1 MIGEPMPD
9 PRRSIIDNLN
19 QQLDAFFGAGKSV
32 QVIPSGVSA
41 DAPFFGTNSH
51 QVKLRAERDKL
62 APAVR
67 AEADTGVVA
76 SVAAKN
82 LRMHVKRV
90 TLIAQEN
97 GFRFADSP

>member
-9 PRRSIIDNLN
+9 PRRSIIDDLN

-62 APAVR
+62 SPAVR
-67 AEADTGVVA
+67 AEADKGVVA

-82 LRMHVKRV
+82 LRTHVKRV
-90 TLIAQEN
+90 TLIAEEN
-97 GFRFADSP
+97 GFRFAEKP

>member
-1 MIGEPMPD
+1 MIGVPLPN
-9 PRRSIIDNLN
+9 PRDTIIDNLN

-32 QVIPSGVSA
+32 QVIPTGVSA
-41 DAPFFGTNSH
+41 DAPFFGTNAH

-67 AEADTGVVA
+67 AEAAKGVIA

-82 LRMHVKRV
+82 LGMHIKRLK
-90 TLIAQEN
+90 LIAEEN
-97 GFRFADSP
+97 GFKFADTP